1 MGSIWTILNQ
11 QQLILTGSQLTI
23 LIGMEMGMCD
33 CRVCKL
39 EFMYP
44 AEIDR
49 VVKDVFEYLLEDK

>member
-1 MGSIWTILNQ
+1 MGSIWTKLNQ
-11 QQLILTGSQLTI
+11 QQHILIGSQSIT
-23 LIGMEMGMCD
+23 LIGMEMDMCD

-49 VVKDVFEYLLEDK
+49 VVKDVFEYILGEE